1 VPVSRARRCGGALTN
16 GTAAGA
22 RRHGPPVEHE
32 GGSGVAACKVEVS
45 GAYPSD
51 ATSGRRRLWVA
62 TAATEAAA
70 GLQWPERAAAGSCS
84 KGGQRGR

>member
-1 VPVSRARRCGGALTN
+1 
-16 GTAAGA
+16 
-22 RRHGPPVEHE
+22 
-32 GGSGVAACKVEVS
+32 VAACKVEVS